1 MEMWFILACVV
12 AVIAFLFWMEMPKA
26 SEEQKLPQS
35 EFQGVQPPNYR
46 YIEDPIAALVA
57 SCLCCKYYYRMDNES
72 FNKGRRAGDKQHYCR
87 KYGVYVHDKNC
98 CNGIEL
104 KEENI
109 N

>member
-1 MEMWFILACVV
+1 MKMWFILVCVV
-12 AVIAFLFWMEMPKA
+12 AVIAFLFWMEMPKE

-46 YIEDPIAALVA
+46 YIEDPIASLVA
-57 SCLCCKYYYRMDNES
+57 SCFCCKYYYRMDNEN
-72 FNKGRRAGDKQHYCR
+72 FNKGRREGDKQHYCR
-87 KYGVYVHDKNC
+87 KYGVYVHGHNC